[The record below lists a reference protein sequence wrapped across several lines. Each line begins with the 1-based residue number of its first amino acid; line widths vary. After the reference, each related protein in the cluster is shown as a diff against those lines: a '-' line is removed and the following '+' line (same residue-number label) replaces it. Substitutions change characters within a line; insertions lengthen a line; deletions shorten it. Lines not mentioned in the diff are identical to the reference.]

1 MTIVKR
7 YKVTLKSGQKIVVN
21 STVVITPGTIEGQAA
36 QLNSQLPDNARRLL
50 GDEIQS
56 IEAMR
61 DFSDQ
66 DVKNCC
72 GSTMIGNKID
82 LTTR

>member
-21 STVVITPGTIEGQAA
+21 SRVVITPGTIEGEAA

-50 GDEIQS
+50 GDEIKS
-56 IEAMR
+56 IEPMR
-61 DFSDQ
+61 DFSDP